1 VSAPA
6 LPEGVAVRPVDTP
19 ADLSVISG
27 LFETCDLVDVG
38 HRDHEDDWIADSWA
52 SPAFAGGWVAERDG
66 EAVGYLEL
74 EWHEPS
80 RAIDTFLLVHPLER
94 ERGLRPALLGL
105 QETAAQKLV
114 PGLDLVRSTGSASD
128 PTLAPDCEGGGYTLA
143 RTFWHMERSLE
154 PAPEPQPVPPGV
166 EIRPADREGDDV
178 VLYEVLEE
186 SFREHY
192 ASEPRTFE
200 GFLAEYRSTLQNRSL
215 ALIADVGTDPAG
227 VCTLLMPDR
236 VGWVGELGVLP
247 RFRSRGIGRA
257 LLLAGFGV
265 LASRGATTARLNVD
279 GQNETGA
286 TRLYRSVEM
295 DVRREFSVFEKAFGA
310 AG

>member
-1 VSAPA
+1 MSGVAF
-6 LPEGVAVRPVDTP
+6 PEGITVRPVDPTT
-19 ADLSVISG
+19 DLPVISG

-38 HRDHEDDWIADSWA
+38 HRDHDDDWITDSWA
-52 SPAFAGGWVAERDG
+52 SPAFAGGWVAERDS

-80 RAIDTFLLVHPLER
+80 HAIDTFLLVHPQER
-94 ERGLRPALLGL
+94 ARGLRPAMLGF
-105 QETAAQKLV
+105 QETEARTRV

-128 PTLAPDCEGGGYTLA
+128 PTLAPNCEGGGYTLA
-143 RTFWHMERSLE
+143 RTFWHMERSLD
-154 PAPEPQPVPPGV
+154 PPPEPRPVPAGV
-166 EIRPADREGDDV
+166 EIRRADRDGDDV

-186 SFREHY
+186 SFRGHY

-200 GFLAEYRSTLQNRSL
+200 GFLAEYRSTLEDRSL
-215 ALIADVGTDPAG
+215 ALIADVRGEPAG

-236 VGWVGELGVLP
+236 VGWVGDLGVLP

-265 LASRGATTARLNVD
+265 LASRGAATARLNVD

-286 TRLYRSVEM
+286 TRLYRSVGM
-295 DVRREFSVFEKAFGA
+295 DVRREFSVYEKAFGA